1 MSDRADT
8 IDGRPEPTATDDGY
22 GASATDERAESTP
35 TDDRTLISPGHAGRV
50 VVGALVVSLYATW
63 MAADLVGRWLLFP
76 VVAVVAGYLLHQRD
90 TSREQLVFVG
100 YTLAGLLV
108 VTPVVVVLPDAV
120 AGFDVGATTML
131 FMTSNALLFVL
142 FALLAAVV
150 AAVTFRLDRGRG
162 IVQHVRQTRAD

>member
-22 GASATDERAESTP
+22 SSSSTDERAESTP

-50 VVGALVVSLYATW
+50 GGGALVVSLYATW

-76 VVAVVAGYLLHQRD
+76 IVALMAGYLLHQRE
-90 TSREQLVFVG
+90 TGREQVVFVG

-108 VTPVVVVLPDAV
+108 LTPVIMVLPDGF
-120 AGFDVGATTML
+120 AGFGVGSATML
-131 FMTSNALLFVL
+131 FMAANALLFLL

-150 AAVTFRLDRGRG
+150 AVVTFRLDRGRG
-162 IVQHVRQTRAD
+162 FVQHVRDSRGD